1 MSRAE
6 TSCFSNQD
14 IAFVNIDVSVGMNS
28 ISLLHKI
35 HLCSWDY
42 KLLLIFSM
50 NHKIFNSNSV
60 RCLYAILWIQLK
72 VQNQHE
78 IELGIRLLILGET
91 SSLTLF

>member
-14 IAFVNIDVSVGMNS
+14 IAFVNIDVSVGINS

-50 NHKIFNSNSV
+50 NLKIIMGVLFWHFIHDMPCN
-60 RCLYAILWIQLK
+60 ILPM
-72 VQNQHE
+72 
-78 IELGIRLLILGET
+78 
-91 SSLTLF
+91 